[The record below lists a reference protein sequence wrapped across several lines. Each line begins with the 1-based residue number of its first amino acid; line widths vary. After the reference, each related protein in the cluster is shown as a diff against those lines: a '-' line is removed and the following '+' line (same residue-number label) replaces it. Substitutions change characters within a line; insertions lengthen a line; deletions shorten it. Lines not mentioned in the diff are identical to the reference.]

1 MTMYNKK
8 ILTVFIFLFTG
19 FLSHASG
26 QLELSPPANVV
37 LDSLSGTQVVI
48 PLNLT
53 NTGSE
58 SIDAF
63 GLKFTYPTKLLSF
76 TGTDTAGTLTAG
88 WITSG
93 GQENTPGE
101 IIVGC
106 FNPTPAT
113 NSGVLLNVIFEVT
126 SEPGS
131 DSLKLTNFTDDIAG
145 AATKPGTV
153 SYTVVSVQQNESVP
167 SEFSLMQNYPN
178 PFNPTTTI
186 RYELPVSSYVVLT
199 VYNILGQEIR
209 TLVNAEQTA
218 GVKTVVWD
226 ATDEF
231 GKPAVSGIYFYKIE
245 ASDFSRTLKLMLMK

>member
-1 MTMYNKK
+1 MYNKK
-8 ILTVFIFLFTG
+8 MLTVFIFLFTG

-26 QLELSPPANVV
+26 QLELSPPENVV

-48 PLNLT
+48 PWNLT

-76 TGTDTAGTLTAG
+76 TGTDTAGTLTGG

-93 GQENTPGE
+93 GQENENTPGE
-101 IIVGC
+101 IIVGG

-131 DSLKLTNFTDDIAG
+131 DSLKLTHFTDDIAG

-153 SYTVVSVQQNESVP
+153 SYTVV
-167 SEFSLMQNYPN
+167 
-178 PFNPTTTI
+178 
-186 RYELPVSSYVVLT
+186 
-199 VYNILGQEIR
+199 
-209 TLVNAEQTA
+209 
-218 GVKTVVWD
+218 
-226 ATDEF
+226 
-231 GKPAVSGIYFYKIE
+231 
-245 ASDFSRTLKLMLMK
+245 

>member
-1 MTMYNKK
+1 MYNKK

-26 QLELSPPANVV
+26 QLELSPPENVV

-76 TGTDTAGTLTAG
+76 TETDNAGTLTDS

-101 IIVGC
+101 IIVGG

-131 DSLKLTNFTDDIAG
+131 DSLKLTNFADDIAG
-145 AATKPGTV
+145 AATTPGTV

-226 ATDEF
+226 AADTF
-231 GKPAVSGIYFYKIE
+231 GRPAVSGIYFYKIE
-245 ASDFSRTLKLMLMK
+245 AGDFSRTLKLMLMK

>member
-1 MTMYNKK
+1 MYNKK

-76 TGTDTAGTLTAG
+76 TGTDTAG
-88 WITSG
+88 
-93 GQENTPGE
+93 QENTPGE
-101 IIVGC
+101 IIVGG

-131 DSLKLTNFTDDIAG
+131 DSLKLTNFADDIAG
-145 AATKPGTV
+145 AATKPGTI

-226 ATDEF
+226 AADAF
-231 GKPAVSGIYFYKIE
+231 GRPAVSGIYFYKIE

>member
-1 MTMYNKK
+1 MYNKK

-26 QLELSPPANVV
+26 QLELSPPDNVV

-76 TGTDTAGTLTAG
+76 TGTDTAGTLTGG
-88 WITSG
+88 WEALAA
-93 GQENTPGE
+93 QENENTPGV
-101 IIVGC
+101 IIVGG

-186 RYELPVSSYVVLT
+186 RYELPVSSYVVLKI
-199 VYNILGQEIR
+199 YNILGQEIR

-226 ATDEF
+226 AADAF
-231 GKPAVSGIYFYKIE
+231 GRPAVSGIYFYKIE

>member
-101 IIVGC
+101 IIVGG
-106 FNPTPAT
+106 FNTTPAT

-145 AATKPGTV
+145 AATTPGTI

-186 RYELPVSSYVVLT
+186 RYELPVSSYVVLKI
-199 VYNILGQEIR
+199 YNILGQGIR
-209 TLVNAEQTA
+209 ALVNAEQTA

>member
-26 QLELSPPANVV
+26 QLELSPPENVV

-76 TGTDTAGTLTAG
+76 TGTDTAGTLTGG

-101 IIVGC
+101 IIVGG
-106 FNPTPAT
+106 FNTTPAT
-113 NSGVLLNVIFEVT
+113 NSGVLLNLIFEVT

-131 DSLKLTNFTDDIAG
+131 DSLKLTNFADDIAG
-145 AATKPGTV
+145 AATKPGTI

-186 RYELPVSSYVVLT
+186 RYELAVSSYVVLKIH
-199 VYNILGQEIR
+199 NILGQEIR

-226 ATDEF
+226 GTDEF

-245 ASDFSRTLKLMLMK
+245 AGDFSRTLKLMLMK

>member
-26 QLELSPPANVV
+26 QLELSPPENVV

-76 TGTDTAGTLTAG
+76 TETDTAGTLTGG

-93 GQENTPGE
+93 GQENIPGE
-101 IIVGC
+101 ITVGG
-106 FNPTPAT
+106 FNTTPAM

-131 DSLKLTNFTDDIAG
+131 DSLKLTNFADDIAG
-145 AATKPGTV
+145 AATKPGTI

-186 RYELPVSSYVVLT
+186 RYELPVSSYVVLKI
-199 VYNILGQEIR
+199 YNILGKEVK
-209 TLVNAEQTA
+209 TVVDAEQSA
-218 GVKTVVWD
+218 GIKTVVWD
-226 ATDEF
+226 GTNKVGE
-231 GKPAVSGIYFYKIE
+231 PVSSGVYIYRLKTR
-245 ASDFSRTLKLMLMK
+245 DFHKTLKLMMLR